1 MNNSNDKIRDAIL
14 RYLYDVHKR
23 ARSPKSAGQGIRDIT
38 KGMKHL

>member
-1 MNNSNDKIRDAIL
+1 MSNPNDKIRYETL
-14 RYLYDVHKR
+14 RYPYDAHKR